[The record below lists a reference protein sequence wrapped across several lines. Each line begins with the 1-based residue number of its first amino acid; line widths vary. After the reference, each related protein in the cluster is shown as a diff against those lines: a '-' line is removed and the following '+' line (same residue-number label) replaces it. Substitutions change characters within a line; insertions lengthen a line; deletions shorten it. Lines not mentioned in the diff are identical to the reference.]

1 MCVANVDKAAL
12 EQLVRQVLLER
23 LGGAPATEAPPT
35 HGVRAVAVPQL
46 EVRETDRLDTGK
58 AGDRVWTRDLFSLAE
73 APRLGCGLMVMEE
86 TTFPWKLTYDEM
98 DYVVEGRLD
107 VLVGGERISAGP
119 GEVLHIP
126 RGSEIQFSV
135 KGKARFLYFVYPADW
150 QK

>member
-1 MCVANVDKAAL
+1 MWQMWTRRPWSSWCVRCCWSGWG
-12 EQLVRQVLLER
+12 EPRR
-23 LGGAPATEAPPT
+23 EAPPT

-119 GEVLHIP
+119 GEVIHIP

>member
-1 MCVANVDKAAL
+1 MANVDKAAL

-23 LGGAPATEAPPT
+23 LGGAPAAKPPPA

-46 EVRETDRLDTGK
+46 EVRESDRLDTGK
-58 AGDRVWTRDLFSLAE
+58 PGDRVWTRDLFSLAE

-98 DYVVEGRLD
+98 DYVIEGRLD
-107 VLVGGERISAGP
+107 ILVGGERISAGP